1 MAQEF
6 TPAPEEFS
14 PPPETAAL
22 PEEFPALGTREEP
35 PRRGRSRIKYL
46 LAAGLMLLTAA
57 WGLALDRPA
66 PTPDTPPDVT
76 LPDGSGGPSEADVA
90 ELLDTSWQYEN
101 GTVVHFADGV
111 GWWEKDGQL
120 LRFTWEAGAD
130 GAVAYTCGY
139 ADITYASS
147 SLVLRS
153 VTSSDTARVQGGTLR
168 MGEPFDGLAEALPL
182 SGYTVPDAAAY
193 LTRPTLDLLTGYDWT
208 PTEASGTI
216 YYTELHFAAD
226 GTGTFGLGSDGS
238 GTRSTYPFTFEM
250 SDLPYAARVR
260 LLSEGDVVFS
270 TGSGTTLTS
279 QSPQLDC
286 ALLFTTDGMQ
296 LAVIRL
302 FSDGCTMLSP
312 TAK

>member
-1 MAQEF
+1 MVQEF
-6 TPAPEEFS
+6 TSAPEEFS
-14 PPPETAAL
+14 QPPETAAL

-35 PRRGRSRIKYL
+35 PRRGRSRMKYL

-57 WGLALDRPA
+57 WSLAPDRPA

-130 GAVAYTCGY
+130 G
-139 ADITYASS
+139 
-147 SLVLRS
+147 
-153 VTSSDTARVQGGTLR
+153 
-168 MGEPFDGLAEALPL
+168 
-182 SGYTVPDAAAY
+182 
-193 LTRPTLDLLTGYDWT
+193 
-208 PTEASGTI
+208 
-216 YYTELHFAAD
+216 
-226 GTGTFGLGSDGS
+226 TGTFGLGSDGS
-238 GTRSTYPFTFEM
+238 GTQSTYPFTFEM

>member
-1 MAQEF
+1 M
-6 TPAPEEFS
+6 
-14 PPPETAAL
+14 
-22 PEEFPALGTREEP
+22 
-35 PRRGRSRIKYL
+35 KYL
-46 LAAGLMLLTAA
+46 LAAGLRLLTAA

-130 GAVAYTCGY
+130 GAAAYTCGY

-238 GTRSTYPFTFEM
+238 GTQSTYPFTFEM

-260 LLSEGDVVFS
+260 LLSEGDVVFIEKLDQNAGD
-270 TGSGTTLTS
+270 TVKFDQVLAIIDGENATFGTPVVEGASVEATVEKN
-279 QSPQLDC
+279 
-286 ALLFTTDGMQ
+286 GKGKK
-296 LAVIRL
+296 IRI
-302 FSDGCTMLSP
+302 FKYN
-312 TAK
+312 AKKGYRKRQGHRQPYTKVTITKISV

>member
-1 MAQEF
+1 MCDYLSAEAARLAPY
-6 TPAPEEFS
+6 TPGEQPQDQQYIKLNTNES
-14 PPPETAAL
+14 PFPPSPRVVKAL
-22 PEEFPALGTREEP
+22 
-35 PRRGRSRIKYL
+35 SR
-46 LAAGLMLLTAA
+46 
-57 WGLALDRPA
+57 
-66 PTPDTPPDVT
+66 
-76 LPDGSGGPSEADVA
+76 A
-90 ELLDTSWQYEN
+90 ELLKLNLYSDPTCAALVDALARRYELKAENIITGN
-101 GTVVHFADGV
+101 GSDEILAFAFRAFCGE
-111 GWWEKDGQL
+111 G
-120 LRFTWEAGAD
+120 RP
-130 GAVAYTCGY
+130 VAY

-238 GTRSTYPFTFEM
+238 GTQSTYPFTFEM

-279 QSPQLDC
+279 QSPQPDC

>member
-1 MAQEF
+1 M
-6 TPAPEEFS
+6 
-14 PPPETAAL
+14 
-22 PEEFPALGTREEP
+22 
-35 PRRGRSRIKYL
+35 
-46 LAAGLMLLTAA
+46 
-57 WGLALDRPA
+57 
-66 PTPDTPPDVT
+66 
-76 LPDGSGGPSEADVA
+76 
-90 ELLDTSWQYEN
+90 
-101 GTVVHFADGV
+101 
-111 GWWEKDGQL
+111 
-120 LRFTWEAGAD
+120 
-130 GAVAYTCGY
+130 
-139 ADITYASS
+139 
-147 SLVLRS
+147 LRS

-238 GTRSTYPFTFEM
+238 GTQSTYPFTFEM